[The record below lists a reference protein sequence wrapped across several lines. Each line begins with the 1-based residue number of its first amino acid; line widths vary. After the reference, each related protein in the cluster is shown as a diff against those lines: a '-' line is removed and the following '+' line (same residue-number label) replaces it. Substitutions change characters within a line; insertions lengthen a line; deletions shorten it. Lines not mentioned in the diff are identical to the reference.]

1 MKASKPA
8 GSVTSKKRASPSE
21 LTVKVCGVSWGPK
34 TKDLT
39 GAVVTWPSAQ
49 MVSSPSGS

>member
-39 GAVVTWPSAQ
+39 GAVVTWPSTQ
-49 MVSSPSGS
+49 MVSSPSRS